1 VLSVAAMAQWLR
13 ISRTHM
19 ARKLAD
25 AEEMGSIGWQGRR
38 GHSVMWVSAGFRR
51 EYAMAQATKLPIID
65 TAFSACVRQ
74 IPVAALTAMLPR
86 ELIAVRW

>member
-1 VLSVAAMAQWLR
+1 
-13 ISRTHM
+13 
-19 ARKLAD
+19 
-25 AEEMGSIGWQGRR
+25 
-38 GHSVMWVSAGFRR
+38 
-51 EYAMAQATKLPIID
+51 MAQATKLPIID